1 MTGTRW
7 ARLLA
12 LVAAGAL
19 TLTACGGDEDGG
31 GGTPTEPAGNG
42 GSATVEIDAQDNLFS
57 PSTIQATSGEETTV
71 TVTNTGQAP
80 HTFTIEDLDVDVT
93 IDPGSDGTATFTA
106 TESGTLEFVC
116 RFHQAEGMVGTI
128 QVG

>member
-7 ARLLA
+7 GRLLA

-19 TLTACGGDEDGG
+19 TLTACGGDGDGG
-31 GGTPTEPAGNG
+31 GGTATEPAGDG
-42 GSATVEIDAQDNLFS
+42 GSATVEIEARDNLFS

-71 TVTNTGQAP
+71 TVSNTGQAV
-80 HTFTIEDLDVDVT
+80 HTFTIEELDVDVT

-106 TESGTLEFVC
+106 SESGTLQFVC
-116 RFHQAEGMVGTI
+116 RFHEAEGMVGTI